1 MFAGLRFAPVAIP
14 PEAEALR
21 QDVRAFLREAMPA
34 GRRPNSDFA
43 SSHDPEFS
51 RKLGQRGWIGM
62 TWSTKFGGH
71 GRTFFERYVVTEEI
85 LAAGAPVGAHW
96 IADRQSGALLLR
108 YGSEEQQAFF
118 LPRIAAGECFFSIG
132 MSEPDVGSDL
142 ASVRT
147 RADKVEGG
155 WHVNGRKIW
164 STGAHK
170 NHYMIALVRTEGGPE
185 NRHKGLSQMI
195 IDLRQEK
202 GIHIRPIKNL
212 AGEVDFAEILFEDFF
227 VPDNRVVGEPGNG
240 WEQVTSELGYE
251 RSGPERFLSSLR
263 VFVELI
269 RAVGQNPDVHQAAVI
284 GRLTA
289 HYLTLRKMSIS
300 VAGML
305 QDGADPA
312 VEAVLVKDVGNSF
325 EQSVMDAVRQ
335 VAPSGHPALRAALD
349 DAQSYAP
356 SWSIRGGTREI
367 LRGAIARGLGLR

>member
-1 MFAGLRFAPVAIP
+1 MFAGLRFEPVAIP

-21 QDVRAFLREAMPA
+21 AEVREFLGAALPPDH
-34 GRRPNSDFA
+34 RRNSDFA
-43 SSHDPEFS
+43 ASHDAEFS
-51 RKLGQRGWIGM
+51 RKLGGRGWIGI
-62 TWSTKFGGH
+62 TWPKRYGG
-71 GRTFFERYVVTEEI
+71 GERSFFERYVVTEEL

-108 YGSEEQQAFF
+108 YGSEEQRQYF

-147 RADKVEGG
+147 RAERVAGG
-155 WHVNGRKIW
+155 WRVNGRKIW

-195 IDLRQEK
+195 IDLRAEGGPQ
-202 GIHIRPIKNL
+202 IRPIKNL
-212 AGEVDFAEILFEDFF
+212 AGEIDFAELLFEDVF
-227 VPDNRVVGEPGNG
+227 VPDQRVVGEPGNG
-240 WEQVTSELGYE
+240 WEQVTSELAYE
-251 RSGPERFLSSLR
+251 RSGPERFLSSMR
-263 VFVELI
+263 VLVELV
-269 RAVGQNPDVHQAAVI
+269 RAVGAQPDPHQAAVI

-289 HYLTLRKMSIS
+289 HYLTLRRMSIS

-305 QDGADPA
+305 QRGADPA
-312 VEAVLVKDVGNSF
+312 VEAVLVKDLGNSF
-325 EQSVMDAVRQ
+325 EQSVIDAVRQ
-335 VAPSGHPALRAALD
+335 VAPAGHPALLQALH